1 MAKYIIAHDFG
12 TSANKASLFTTEGKF
27 VKTATAEYPTYYTNQ
42 SWVEQD
48 PEDWW
53 AAFCQTTKTLMQ
65 GIPKED
71 VLCVSFDGTYPNCCL
86 LYTSI
91 RICDTPSPI
100 PCCFTVVKLFLL
112 ETPQ

>member
-71 VLCVSFDGTYPNCCL
+71 VLCVSFDGTYPNCLCVDKDGKPL
-86 LYTSI
+86 HRAMI
-91 RICDTPSPI
+91 WQDTRA
-100 PCCFTVVKLFLL
+100 
-112 ETPQ
+112 